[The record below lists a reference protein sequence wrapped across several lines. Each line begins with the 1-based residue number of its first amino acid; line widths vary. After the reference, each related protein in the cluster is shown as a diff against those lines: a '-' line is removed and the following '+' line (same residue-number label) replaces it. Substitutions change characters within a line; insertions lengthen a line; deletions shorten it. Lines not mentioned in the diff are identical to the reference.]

1 MAEPTKPLVV
11 EPPGN
16 LATDAEL
23 AGKDTAGNDER
34 GQAQARVSAM
44 QPVDVDTSMFA
55 SLKEPDYLFLWIGM
69 AGAAFAMN
77 MQLVA
82 QGWLVY
88 EMTVSAMNLA
98 WVTIAFMFPQV
109 VFSLVGGVL
118 ADRLKKKPVIMWA
131 QMLNGVATLV
141 MAYIILAGTVE
152 FFDFIWVGVI
162 NGTVLALSIPA
173 RTAFI
178 PELVGERLMFN
189 AMAFNTAA
197 WNLARILG
205 PALAGFMIA
214 IFAGG
219 DTTSEYG
226 VGLVYVVLSALYFV
240 SSLTVLLIKHSG
252 EPMPREMQKS
262 PMQDVVQG
270 VRYVISSP
278 VVGGLILLSI
288 IPFLFGLSINTL
300 LPAYNTDVIG
310 GGPVDL
316 GYLMTGM
323 GVGAILGSL
332 ALAKMGEVRHKGV
345 WLFATGVLWGGGV
358 AWFANTSIMAWALA
372 GVAFVGLIS
381 AINMSMNRSVVQL
394 QISQEMRGR
403 VMSIDMMSH
412 GLMPLGLLPIS
423 WIAENYGVQLGLT
436 VSGAILAGATLIC
449 WCFMGKVRRIDK
461 GFEKIL

>member
-1 MAEPTKPLVV
+1 MAEPATSQPITDVAEPL
-11 EPPGN
+11 PADHP
-16 LATDAEL
+16 T
-23 AGKDTAGNDER
+23 
-34 GQAQARVSAM
+34 
-44 QPVDVDTSMFA
+44 DTSMFA
-55 SLKEPDYLFLWIGM
+55 SLKVPDYLFLWIGM

-118 ADRLKKKPVIMWA
+118 ADRFRKKPVIMWA
-131 QMLNGVATLV
+131 QMLNGAATLL
-141 MAYIILAGTVE
+141 MAFIVLNGSVT
-152 FFDFIWVGVI
+152 FFDFIWVGVV

-219 DTTSEYG
+219 DTTSEFG
-226 VGLVYVVLSALYFV
+226 VGLVYLVLSALYFI
-240 SSLTVLLIKHSG
+240 SSLTVLLIRHDG
-252 EPMPREMQKS
+252 EPMPR
-262 PMQDVVQG
+262 DVRKGAFHDVWQG
-270 VRYVISSP
+270 MRYVFGSA
-278 VVGGLILLSI
+278 VVGGLIVLSI
-288 IPFLFGLSINTL
+288 VPFLFGLSINTL
-300 LPAYNTDVIG
+300 LPAFNTDVLQ
-310 GGPVDL
+310 GGPEDL
-316 GYLMTGM
+316 GFLMTGM

-332 ALAKMGEVRHKGV
+332 ALAKMGEVRAKGH
-345 WLFATGVLWGGGV
+345 WLFATGILWGLGV
-358 AWFANTSIMAWALA
+358 AWFANTSTMWWALA
-372 GVAFVGLIS
+372 GVGFVGLIS

-394 QISQEMRGR
+394 QVSQEMRGR

-412 GLMPLGLLPIS
+412 GLMPLGLLPVS
-423 WIAENYGVQLGLT
+423 WIAEHHGVQSGLT
-436 VSGAILAGATLIC
+436 ASGVTLAGLTLIL
-449 WCFMGKVRRIDK
+449 WFGLAKVRRIDK
-461 GFEKIL
+461 GFDQV